1 VSASNSSI
9 YCEAATKS
17 WDPPSADS
25 SSNIELRILLKQM
38 NRYDAQFT
46 SNPPTTSEPSGCRC
60 FHEEEL
66 LQGEGRKELGSSI
79 ARKMLD
85 TTKNALLSIYFILD
99 ISS

>member
-1 VSASNSSI
+1 MSASNSSI

-38 NRYDAQFT
+38 NRYDVQFI
-46 SNPPTTSEPSGCRC
+46 SNLSTTFEPLGCRC

-79 ARKMLD
+79 AQENVRYYQERS
-85 TTKNALLSIYFILD
+85 T
-99 ISS
+99 